1 MLIEKKPGRRLY
13 HIWDDLSLE
22 HKKIVME
29 RVANVLVELSRLKFN
44 VIGNMMK
51 GDAIG
56 PPFYQVPIDEYR
68 EETAMSNKPFSP
80 TLEYLQ
86 FFLEL
91 RSYGSGV
98 FARVGDILKSHLSS
112 VAASALLSPP
122 FRLMHG
128 GFDAQ
133 NFLFEVGTQGDD
145 GYSSKF
151 DPPRFSGIIDW
162 EYEVTGP
169 AYYLYEYPIFIQD
182 DDHNKSAY
190 ADNAILR
197 RHFLSKLIHSF
208 PKGSKEREE
217 VRMCMKKSYI
227 LNWFHDAFVQMGG
240 LSKEQFAVLA
250 GNFVNEAEEGT
261 GAPYQGRPDY
271 VPDEDVKGEY

>member
-1 MLIEKKPGRRLY
+1 MTA
-13 HIWDDLSLE
+13 
-22 HKKIVME
+22 IV
-29 RVANVLVELSRLKFN
+29 F
-44 VIGNMMK
+44 
-51 GDAIG
+51 
-56 PPFYQVPIDEYR
+56 
-68 EETAMSNKPFSP
+68 
-80 TLEYLQ
+80 
-86 FFLEL
+86 
-91 RSYGSGV
+91 
-98 FARVGDILKSHLSS
+98 KS
-112 VAASALLSPP
+112 
-122 FRLMHG
+122 
-128 GFDAQ
+128 
-133 NFLFEVGTQGDD
+133 
-145 GYSSKF
+145 
-151 DPPRFSGIIDW
+151 DPPRLSGIIDW
-162 EYEVTGP
+162 VYAATGP

-182 DDHNKSAY
+182 IDHNKSPY

-208 PKGSKEREE
+208 RKGSKEREE